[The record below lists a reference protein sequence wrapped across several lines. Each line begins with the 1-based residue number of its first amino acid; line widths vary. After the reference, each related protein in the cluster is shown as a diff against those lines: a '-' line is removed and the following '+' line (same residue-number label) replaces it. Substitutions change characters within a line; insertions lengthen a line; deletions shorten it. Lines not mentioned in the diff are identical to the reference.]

1 MSATKP
7 LSIVVA
13 FAALAGCAVT
23 STETASRPDR
33 IDADSYR
40 LLGDLAFA
48 RQRSEEAAEHYL
60 SAAAAAGDPA
70 LAERAVRLAYQLGL
84 DTLGHRAVA
93 RWRELDENNPLCD
106 YFSGIFEMRSGRAEA
121 AVDDFSAL
129 LDTVRDA
136 ELGGAFV
143 LILEA
148 LSGEPTVGVAA
159 EIMRELTLR
168 YPASRESH
176 YAMAEL
182 ALRAGSFG
190 VALEEARA
198 AIELDPE
205 WPDAQLLYARTLLLA
220 GRSDEALELA
230 SELADSYDE
239 IEIKLQFAELLL
251 SAGETQRAETLLNEL
266 LQRNPGMP
274 EAIRALAFMSLADGD
289 LEVARERFE
298 MLRTDQAYRD
308 EAFFYLG
315 RIAELESDYLQA
327 TRSYSRVTSGVR
339 AVDAQIAT
347 AAILYDEM
355 DDPESALRHLRE
367 FGNANPRFAS
377 EMLVAQAS
385 LMLEMERPQE
395 AIALIDS
402 AVSGDGPIA
411 DQNLREAH
419 VRFYSTLMEDA
430 VDRGDDAAA
439 ERWITEG
446 LERYPANQSLRYS
459 QSRLL
464 QEQGR
469 LRRAVGILEDLV
481 DESPDNPVFLNAL
494 GYLLSDGLDRHT
506 EARGY
511 IQRALAMNPESGA
524 ILDSMGWVLFGLG
537 EFELALDYLE
547 RSYRVLDETEV
558 LAHLIDVHWALGN
571 RETALRML
579 DEGLVESP
587 ADPFLTGVRD
597 RLRQ

>member
-1 MSATKP
+1 MSRTKP
-7 LSIVVA
+7 LTIVIA
-13 FAALAGCAVT
+13 IATLAGCAVAP
-23 STETASRPDR
+23 TETASQPDR

-40 LLGDLAFA
+40 LLGDLALA

-60 SAAAAAGDPA
+60 SAAAAADDPA
-70 LAERAVRLAYQLGL
+70 LAERAVRLAYQVGL
-84 DTLGHRAVA
+84 DSLGHRAVA

-106 YFSGIFEMRSGRAEA
+106 YFSGIFEMRSGRAAA
-121 AVDDFSAL
+121 AVEDFSAL
-129 LDTVRDA
+129 LDGLPGR
-136 ELGGAFV
+136 ELGGGFV

-148 LSGEPTVGVAA
+148 LNNEPTVGIAA
-159 EIMRELTLR
+159 EIMRQLTQR
-168 YPASRESH
+168 FPATRESH
-176 YAMAEL
+176 YGMAQL
-182 ALRAGSFG
+182 ALRAGGFEL
-190 VALEEARA
+190 ALEEARA

-220 GRSDEALELA
+220 GRSDQALEIA
-230 SELADSYDE
+230 SELADSYDDTE
-239 IEIKLQFAELLL
+239 IRLQFAEMLL
-251 SAGETQRAETLLNEL
+251 SAGETQRAETLLNEIL
-266 LQRNPGMP
+266 DRNPGLP
-274 EAIRALAFMSLADGD
+274 EAIRALAFMSLADGE
-289 LEVARERFE
+289 LEAARERFE

-327 TRSYSRVTSGVR
+327 TRSYSRVTNGVR

-347 AAILYDEM
+347 AAILYEEM

-367 FGNANPRFAS
+367 FGNANQRFAP
-377 EMLVAQAS
+377 EMLVAQAR
-385 LMLEMERPQE
+385 LMLEMGRPQE

-402 AVSGDGPIA
+402 AIGDDGPIA
-411 DQNLREAH
+411 DQSLQEAH

-430 VDRGDDAAA
+430 VDRGDHEAA
-439 ERWITEG
+439 ERWIVEG
-446 LERYPANQSLRYS
+446 LERYPGNQNLRYS

-494 GYLLSDGLDRHT
+494 GYLLTDRLDRHT

-571 RETALRML
+571 RDMALRML
-579 DEGLVESP
+579 DDGLTESP
-587 ADPFLTGVRD
+587 DDPFLTDVRD